1 MQPQQSMTASLGC
14 RKIYLVFE
22 ALSKD
27 CMVVESVEQEVSSA
41 RGDGPMAFTRDRLT
55 WLVYLLYGSW
65 CLVWGLVG
73 PVMPFLRAELGLNYA
88 QAALHFSALALGVLL
103 AGFIGHR
110 VIQHLGLA
118 GTIKVGVS
126 AIAAGIFCVLL
137 GGAAAVTIS
146 GALLASTG
154 GTFMAQAIVAGM
166 NKRFGDHRA
175 RAIAELN
182 VSGSTFAA
190 IAPLTVAA
198 ILSLGMGW
206 KAAFAVPLALMG
218 ALLLLS
224 RAADFGSLN
233 LQSFDGGHLPA
244 LPRAYWL
251 YFVVIFLSV
260 AGEWSVGFWCP
271 EFVEKVLHTSRV
283 DACNALSVFM
293 AAMLAG
299 RIGGTRLM
307 GATTLRWLLSCSVLG
322 AACGFLIFWLSKS
335 MMGCLAG
342 LAILGLGNANVY
354 PLALSAAIGVSGK
367 NGTEA
372 AARMSLSTGS
382 AIFLAPLILGMMADW
397 LGLFWAHA
405 MVACLFVL
413 AAIVT
418 LAVHSRQ

>member
-1 MQPQQSMTASLGC
+1 MAVS
-14 RKIYLVFE
+14 
-22 ALSKD
+22 
-27 CMVVESVEQEVSSA
+27 SVAQEVSPA
-41 RGDGPMAFTRDRLT
+41 WGDEPVAFTRDRLT

-65 CLVWGLVG
+65 CLAWGFFG
-73 PVMPFLRAELGLNYA
+73 PIMPFLRVELGLNYA

-103 AGFIGHR
+103 AGLVGHR

-118 GTIKVGVS
+118 GTIKAGVS

-137 GGAAAVTIS
+137 GGAAAVTVG

-154 GTFMAQAIVAGM
+154 GTFMAQAIVAAL
-166 NKRFGDHRA
+166 NKRFGDHRGK
-175 RAIAELN
+175 AIAELN

-206 KAAFAVPLALMG
+206 KAAFAVPLALLG

-224 RAADFGSLN
+224 RAADVGSLS
-233 LQSFDGGHLPA
+233 LQPVDGGHLPA

-271 EFVEKVLHTSRV
+271 EFIEKVVHTSRV

-299 RIGGTRLM
+299 RIAGTRLIG
-307 GATTLRWLLSCSVLG
+307 GAASPWLLSCSVLS
-322 AACGFLIFWLSKS
+322 AACGFLVFWLSKN
-335 MMGCLAG
+335 MIGCLAG
-342 LAILGLGNANVY
+342 LTILGLGNANVY

-367 NGTEA
+367 NGTKA

-382 AIFLAPLILGMMADW
+382 AIFLAPLILGMMADS

-405 MVACLFVL
+405 LVACLFVL

-418 LAVHSRQ
+418 LAVHSRHQAPDAAL